1 VTTTLLLRLTGPV
14 QAWGTGSRF
23 EVRDTGLEPSKS
35 GVVGLLAAALGR
47 RRDADLA
54 DLAALRMAVRVDR
67 EPATLRDF
75 HTAHGVARVAGR
87 EARGEDGA
95 VVSERFYLSDADFLV
110 GLEGD
115 PALLEALDAAV
126 RRPRFPLSLGR
137 RACLP
142 SLPVALPGSGL
153 RVESLEAALLAEPLG
168 ISPRPREAVR
178 LVTEVA
184 PGEGSEVRHDQPV
197 GAAFVTR
204 HFVARWVRTRRVPLP
219 GGTG

>member
-35 GVVGLLAAALGR
+35 GVVGLLAGALGR
-47 RRDADLA
+47 RRDADLS

-75 HTAHGVARVAGR
+75 HTTHGVARVAGR
-87 EARGEDGA
+87 ESRGEDGA
-95 VVSERFYLSDADFLV
+95 VVSERFYLTDADFLV

-115 PALLEALDAAV
+115 PALLEVLDAAV

-153 RVESLEAALLAEPLG
+153 RSGSLEAALLAEPLG
-168 ISPRPREAVR
+168 TSPRPRDAVR

-197 GAAFVTR
+197 GAAFVSR
-204 HFVARWVRTRRVPLP
+204 RFVSRWVRTRRVPLP
-219 GGTG
+219 GGAG

>member
-1 VTTTLLLRLTGPV
+1 VTTLLLRLSGPV
-14 QAWGTGSRF
+14 QAWGTESRF

-47 RRDADLA
+47 RRDADVS
-54 DLAALRMAVRVDR
+54 DLAALRMAVRADR
-67 EPATLRDF
+67 EPVTLRDF
-75 HTAHGVARVAGR
+75 HTASGVARVAGR
-87 EARGEDGA
+87 EVSGYDRTT
-95 VVSERFYLSDADFLV
+95 VSERFYLTDADFLV

-115 PALLEALDAAV
+115 PALLSALDAAV

-142 SLPVALPGSGL
+142 SLPVALPGSGV
-153 RVESLEAALLAEPLG
+153 RPGSLEAALLAEPLG
-168 ISPRPREAVR
+168 ASPRPRDGVR
-178 LVTEVA
+178 IVTEVA
-184 PGEGSEVRHDQPV
+184 PGEGGEVRHDQPV

-204 HFVARWVRTRRVPLP
+204 QFISRWVRTRRVPLP